1 MSGKIHSY
9 SLFQL
14 TSREM
19 DKTQLQNGFN
29 KSRKL
34 QRVQAMKLHEE
45 ANIEINDYGNDL
57 SDVETFVKHLG
68 FQIL

>member
-14 TSREM
+14 TSRKM

-45 ANIEINDYGNDL
+45 ANIEINDYDNDL

-68 FQIL
+68 FRIL